1 MIPGMTDRRS
11 YHSRPA
17 LMMRALILLGS
28 TVTWAP
34 VRAETLADLLSAVA
48 VQATAPRPLRADV
61 RIERDETPAGDAI
74 LLAHGTR
81 VYVETRSGTRALL
94 SPGKVVVL
102 RGTRVVRAAPG
113 TALEGTDVLLED
125 LEPFSER
132 SLSTPQVSDETP
144 ERLVVTAAP
153 TPPSAYVLLVHTID
167 RERDV
172 ILQTKYYRDSISN
185 LVKIRRDDEF
195 TQVGERWRPA
205 TIAVQSFREPTTTR
219 LSLTWREAPDA
230 PAALFTP
237 AGLRAPSPVRWP

>member
-1 MIPGMTDRRS
+1 
-11 YHSRPA
+11 
-17 LMMRALILLGS
+17 MMRALILLSS
-28 TVTWAP
+28 TVVTWAP
-34 VRAETLADLLSAVA
+34 VRAETLTELLAAVA
-48 VQATAPRPLRADV
+48 VQATAPRPLRADI

-74 LLAHGTR
+74 LLARGTR
-81 VYVETRSGTRALL
+81 VYIETRSGTRALL
-94 SPGKVVVL
+94 SPGKAVVL
-102 RGTRVVRAAPG
+102 HGTRIVRAAPG
-113 TALEGTDVLLED
+113 VGLEGTDVLLED
-125 LEPFSER
+125 LEPFGER

-195 TQVGERWRPA
+195 AQVGGRWRPA
-205 TIAVQSFREPTTTR
+205 TIAVQSFREPTSTR
-219 LSLTWREAPDA
+219 LSLAWREAPDA

-237 AGLRAPSPVRWP
+237 AGLRAPSPLRWP

>member
-1 MIPGMTDRRS
+1 
-11 YHSRPA
+11 
-17 LMMRALILLGS
+17 MMRALVLLSS

-34 VRAETLADLLSAVA
+34 PVRAETLTELLAAVA
-48 VQATAPRPLRADV
+48 VQATAPRPLRADI
-61 RIERDETPAGDAI
+61 RIERDETPAADAI
-74 LLAHGTR
+74 LLARGTR
-81 VYVETRSGTRALL
+81 VYIETRSGTRVLL
-94 SPGKVVVL
+94 SPGKAVVL

-113 TALEGTDVLLED
+113 AGLEGTDLLLAD
-125 LEPFSER
+125 LEPFGER

-195 TQVGERWRPA
+195 AQVGGRWRPA
-205 TIAVQSFREPTTTR
+205 TIAVQSFREPTATR
-219 LSLTWREAPDA
+219 LSLAWREAPDA

-237 AGLRAPSPVRWP
+237 AGLRAPSPLRWP